1 LLASLLAL
9 MGGFG
14 VQQASAQTF
23 TNLTSVLIL
32 RQMPLNETEIKS
44 DMQGLQQKLW
54 QIRNESSRSSG
65 QLALLSPRSRAKLNT
80 MTGATLEV
88 SPAAAAAAQAA
99 AAAAAQAQAQA
110 AGALSRKESH
120 VQPGTHTADS
130 STAHVHFVPSECC

>member
-1 LLASLLAL
+1 LLLLLAALLAL
-9 MGGFG
+9 LGGFG

-32 RQMPLNETEIKS
+32 RQMPLNETDIKS

-88 SPAAAAAAQAA
+88 RAA
-99 AAAAAQAQAQA
+99 AAAAAEAAAVQA
-110 AGALSRKESH
+110 ARASCRDFS
-120 VQPGTHTADS
+120 QA
-130 STAHVHFVPSECC
+130 

>member
-23 TNLTSVLIL
+23 TNLTTVLIL

-44 DMQGLQQKLW
+44 DMLGLQQKLW

-80 MTGATLEV
+80 MIGATLEV
-88 SPAAAAAAQAA
+88 SPAAAAAAQA
-99 AAAAAQAQAQA
+99 QA
-110 AGALSRKESH
+110 AGAFSRKESH

-130 STAHVHFVPSECC
+130 STAYVHFVPSECC